1 MKDTTILSVSVEGQD
16 PKLVTAIANKV
27 ADFQRASV
35 EDGRDAGTRGAV
47 LEYVKKMADMSSE
60 MSAISQNIWTR
71 ANSAHIPS
79 LTFNEQQ
86 KDSRVIVAAF
96 QGQQAA
102 LLAQR
107 ADIRKEL
114 DLSAAELASA
124 ETTFDAECISLMREA
139 APEAMPAAVIEAS
152 PKPASAGTPAAVAPA
167 APTATAQASG
177 SAAAVTSPTGSATA
191 AIPAKSA
198 DKPPA
203 PPVEAA
209 APSQT
214 SGSVAVTAS
223 AESVATTA
231 PAKPA
236 RNPAAAAVAR
246 TSGSAAAATT
256 PAGPAA
262 TAIPAKPAEKPAEP
276 KAPMVTAAQFAALY
290 QQLLKVE
297 AEAEKAASSAPENS
311 PGNPQ
316 MADLEKKH
324 AEIMIQIEN
333 LRRQFQLQSQ
343 PAQQT
348 FQEQAAAQ
356 ERLARQAERISQIE
370 DELEARK
377 LSLTPETY
385 SQDFQVKA
393 LQERKATLEAQLETD
408 RAKLN
413 ADMAHLAMQ
422 SAILPQMLDEA
433 QKIQQL
439 EKSAVSLRVLRMSR
453 KIYRENY
460 DAIQAALDALTGPL
474 NDILN
479 ESEKYTRLDEAY
491 LKMDEWVRDVKL
503 ALSQISVTVY
513 EATEPTIPIRPK
525 WPINIALSGMLG
537 LMASFGVVM
546 LLEFGRKTV
555 KTPSDAQAQ
564 PRRLRA
570 GRRAAFPRT
579 RFRRRGVLAGRP
591 EGFARRRD
599 VQRGPFLPPRRQQGQ
614 PPRSILVTSAAARE
628 GKTTVSTLLAHS
640 LARSGEKVLLV
651 DANLRLPYLHPDLP
665 VRKPPRPR
673 RHPARRRRRPSCI
686 RPTGIENLS
695 IMTAGAA
702 GEDGLAWVQPERFA
716 QFVRAAGESLRPRH
730 LRQHLHH
737 RRGRRAHHGLRRGRG
752 HLCRPGRPAPRR
764 ARLPRHRE
772 HPPGA
777 RQPDRRRPQ
786 QRQVH

>member
-1 MKDTTILSVSVEGQD
+1 MNNTSVPPQGEPYLYDNAGAGAPPVSIGVWLKAAWRRKWLMLLLFVLVLGGGALFTHLQKPVYEATALLAFSQRSPGAFRTEGGEQVTENYVNAQISLMTRDATLGEIARDPDLALSRTPMFQGKTDLVAALKDCIKILLLKDTTILSVSVEGQD
-16 PKLVTAIANKV
+16 PKLVTALANKV

-453 KIYRENY
+453 KIHRENY
-460 DAIQAALDALTGPL
+460 DAVQAALDALTGPL

-525 WPINIALSGMLG
+525 WPINIALSGLLG

-555 KTPSDAQAQ
+555 KTPGDAQRSLGASVLGVV
-564 PRRLRA
+564 PH
-570 GRRAAFPRT
+570 
-579 RFRRRGVLAGRP
+579 FRGLDFGD
-591 EGFARRRD
+591 E
-599 VQRGPFLPPRRQQGQ
+599 
-614 PPRSILVTSAAARE
+614 
-628 GKTTVSTLLAHS
+628 VSRWT
-640 LARSGEKVLLV
+640 
-651 DANLRLPYLHPDLP
+651 P
-665 VRKPPRPR
+665 
-673 RHPARRRRRPSCI
+673 
-686 RPTGIENLS
+686 
-695 IMTAGAA
+695 
-702 GEDGLAWVQPERFA
+702 
-716 QFVRAAGESLRPRH
+716 
-730 LRQHLHH
+730 
-737 RRGRRAHHGLRRGRG
+737 
-752 HLCRPGRPAPRR
+752 
-764 ARLPRHRE
+764 
-772 HPPGA
+772 
-777 RQPDRRRPQ
+777 
-786 QRQVH
+786 